1 MWVAEHGI
9 RSEGYLPP
17 DAKELRRIMRLFVS
31 SARRGR
37 QGEYS
42 VSFTLRRRDFFT
54 ANRYVGMFVLDR
66 LELKE
71 LTKS

>member
-9 RSEGYLPP
+9 RSDGYLPP

-42 VSFTLRRRDFFT
+42 VSFTLRRRDFLT

>member
-1 MWVAEHGI
+1 
-9 RSEGYLPP
+9 
-17 DAKELRRIMRLFVS
+17 MRLFVS